1 MKKTV
6 RATLLII
13 LTLILCL
20 CPGPVLAAES
30 EKTTKNTGN
39 DPVSLT
45 PAAPENQEQ
54 EESGWRDYLATLHR
68 RIRQALDT
76 PGLDVYFPIYTWH
89 NTFMYRDTSKYNEIP
104 GGFGLGH
111 SFIDEDGDEHALFL
125 VGFMD
130 SNDKFEPYGGYAF
143 LKSRVLDQAGD
154 WRAGAGISLG
164 LTARYEYH
172 YLPIPLPVPIF
183 SLSYRGVALQAT
195 YIPAGY
201 NEGNVLFS
209 WLRLSF

>member
-1 MKKTV
+1 MKTPV

-13 LTLILCL
+13 LILCI
-20 CPGPVLAAES
+20 CPGTSLAGEPEKAAE
-30 EKTTKNTGN
+30 KAGG
-39 DPVSLT
+39 DQAGLA
-45 PAAPENQEQ
+45 PADPENPEQ
-54 EESGWRDYLATLHR
+54 EEPGWRDYLAALHR
-68 RIRQALDT
+68 RIRQTLEA

-89 NTFMYRDTSKYNEIP
+89 NTYMYDDTSKYNEIP

-125 VGFMD
+125 VGFID

-143 LKSRVLDQAGD
+143 LKSRTLDHAGN
-154 WRAGAGISLG
+154 WRVGAGISLG

-183 SLSYRGVALQAT
+183 SLSYRNVALQAT
-195 YIPAGY
+195 YLPWTY
-201 NEGNVLFS
+201 NGGNVLFS